1 MNGLMGLLHYFDHN
15 ATAPMNAVA
24 REAWLEAVD
33 QFPGNPSS
41 LHRIGARADKAL
53 EDARQVMGD
62 LIGCSPLDVVWTSGA
77 TESNNTIWYHLSQ
90 MLPEEATVWVA
101 SIEHPCCLESARY
114 WMGNRVV
121 WIPVNEQG
129 VVELS
134 WFESQIQ
141 NGKPHLVCVMAANNE
156 TGCLQP
162 WESVRQWCAE
172 QKVAF
177 FCDAAQWVGRL
188 PVSGLGKCDWVSGCA
203 HKFGGPKGIG
213 FIKCPSV
220 GKLQSFLRGGPQEMQ
235 RRAGT
240 ENVAGAIAMASSLK
254 AREGELTV
262 EKVSDLRNIQKIF
275 ESWLTSELPG
285 IRVLGKDISR
295 LWNTTTVV
303 MPETDCRMRWV
314 VKLDKMGFAVSSGS
328 ACASGKEQ
336 TSHVMEAMG
345 IRNSAAS
352 RVLRFS
358 SGVETT
364 LDAWRSLFEAVKE
377 IHTASLNVTNGD

>member
-1 MNGLMGLLHYFDHN
+1 MNV
-15 ATAPMNAVA
+15 VA
-24 REAWLEAVD
+24 RDAWLEAVE

-62 LIGCSPLDVVWTSGA
+62 LLGCSPLDVVWTSGA

-90 MLPEEATVWVA
+90 TLPEDATVWVA

-114 WMGNRVV
+114 WMGNRIV

-129 VVELS
+129 VVESS
-134 WFESQIQ
+134 WLDSQIQ
-141 NGKPHLVCVMAANNE
+141 NGRPHLVCVMAANNE

-162 WESVRQWCAE
+162 WESVRQWCAG

-188 PVSGLGKCDWVSGCA
+188 PMRGLGKCDWVSGCA

-213 FIKCPSV
+213 FLKCPSA
-220 GKLQSFLRGGPQEMQ
+220 GKLQSLLRGGPQEMQ

-240 ENVAGAIAMASSLK
+240 ENVAGAIAMVTALK
-254 AREGELTV
+254 AREEELTI
-262 EKVSDLRNIQKIF
+262 EKLSELKNIQVTF
-275 ESWLTSELPG
+275 ESWLRTEMPDV
-285 IRVLGKDISR
+285 RVLGDEVPK

-303 MPETDCRMRWV
+303 MPDTDCRMRWV

-345 IRNSAAS
+345 VTGAAAS

-358 SGVETT
+358 SGMKTSLEDWRAL
-364 LDAWRSLFEAVKE
+364 LDAVKQIQSISDEAKV
-377 IHTASLNVTNGD
+377 

>member
-1 MNGLMGLLHYFDHN
+1 MHYFDHN
-15 ATAPMNAVA
+15 ATAPMNVVA
-24 REAWLEAVD
+24 RDAWLEAVE

-62 LIGCSPLDVVWTSGA
+62 LLGCSPLDVVWTSGA

-90 MLPEEATVWVA
+90 TLPEDATVWVA

-114 WMGNRVV
+114 WMGNRIV

-129 VVELS
+129 VVESS
-134 WFESQIQ
+134 WLDSQIQ
-141 NGKPHLVCVMAANNE
+141 NGRPHLVCVMAANNE

-162 WESVRQWCAE
+162 WESVRQWCAG
-172 QKVAF
+172 QKVGF

-188 PVSGLGKCDWVSGCA
+188 PMRGLGKCDWVSGCA

-213 FIKCPSV
+213 FLKCPSA
-220 GKLQSFLRGGPQEMQ
+220 GKLQSLLRGGPQEMQ

-240 ENVAGAIAMASSLK
+240 ENVAGAIAMVTALK
-254 AREGELTV
+254 AREEELTI
-262 EKVSDLRNIQKIF
+262 EKLSELKNVQVTF
-275 ESWLTSELPG
+275 ESWLRTEMPDV
-285 IRVLGKDISR
+285 RVLGDEVPR

-303 MPETDCRMRWV
+303 MPDTDCRMRWV

-345 IRNSAAS
+345 VTGAAAS

-358 SGVETT
+358 SGMKTSLEDWRAL
-364 LDAWRSLFEAVKE
+364 LDAVKQIQSISDEAKV
-377 IHTASLNVTNGD
+377 

>member
-1 MNGLMGLLHYFDHN
+1 
-15 ATAPMNAVA
+15 MNAVA
-24 REAWLEAVD
+24 REAWLEAAD

-53 EDARQVMGD
+53 EDARHLMAD
-62 LIGCSPLDVVWTSGA
+62 LLGCSPLDIVWTSGA
-77 TESNNTIWYHLSQ
+77 TESNNTIWHHLAQ
-90 MLPEEATVWVA
+90 TLPMDGTVWVA

-114 WMGNRVV
+114 WLGRRIRWV
-121 WIPVNEQG
+121 PVNEQG
-129 VVELS
+129 VIEVS
-134 WFESQIQ
+134 WIESQIR

-162 WESVRQWCAE
+162 WETIRQWCAE
-172 QKVAF
+172 QDVAY
-177 FCDAAQWVGRL
+177 FCDAAQWLGRL
-188 PVSGLGKCDWVSGCA
+188 PSNGLGKCDWVSGCA

-213 FIKCPSV
+213 FIKCPSS
-220 GKLQSFLRGGPQEMQ
+220 GKMEALLRGGPQEMQ

-240 ENVAGAIAMASSLK
+240 ENVASAVAMSMSLE
-254 AREGELTV
+254 AREAELTPSKLSELV
-262 EKVSDLRNIQKIF
+262 QMQQTFETWLASDL
-275 ESWLTSELPG
+275 PDV
-285 IRVLGKDISR
+285 RVLGKDGPR

-303 MPETDCRMRWV
+303 MPDMDCRMRWV

-345 IRNSAAS
+345 ITGGAAS

-358 SGVETT
+358 SGIETT
-364 LDAWRSLFEAVKE
+364 LEDWQALVGAIRE
-377 IHTASLNVTNGD
+377 IHASSSNASKSDGLRIQD